1 MQTGLPSLL
10 HVGCGGDPL
19 PHWFGECNETRLDI
33 DPETN
38 PHIVADMVSLG
49 DIGPYDYIL
58 CQHALEHLDPHDVPT
73 ALQEFYRVLNP
84 GGIVLLFVPD
94 LEGVSATE
102 EVLFVAPV
110 GPITGLDLIY
120 GYRQMLKAKPYM
132 AHRTGFVSETLH
144 EAMTQAGFRNVSV
157 KNMTDY
163 ALMGAGKK

>member
-1 MQTGLPSLL
+1 MAKGSLL

-19 PHWFGECNETRLDI
+19 PKWLAEYTETRLDI

-49 DIGPYDYIL
+49 DIGTYDCIL
-58 CQHALEHLDPHDVPT
+58 CQHALEHLAPHDVQV
-73 ALQEFYRVLNP
+73 ALQEFLRVLNP
-84 GGIVLLFVPD
+84 GGVVLLFVPD
-94 LEGVSATE
+94 LENVSATE

-120 GYRQMLKAKPYM
+120 GYRPMLKDKPYM
-132 AHRTGFVSETLH
+132 AHRTGFVSDSLYGV
-144 EAMTQAGFRNVSV
+144 MTNAGFRSVSI
-157 KNMTDY
+157 KKLSDH